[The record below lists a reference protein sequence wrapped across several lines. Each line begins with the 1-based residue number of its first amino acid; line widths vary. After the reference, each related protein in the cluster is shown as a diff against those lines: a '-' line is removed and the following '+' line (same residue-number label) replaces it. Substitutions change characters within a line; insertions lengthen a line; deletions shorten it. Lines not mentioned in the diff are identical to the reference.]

1 MTLETTSRVRSQAT
15 LRSSMATLTIKDT
28 VAHDTQMR
36 YSPSFLHSSLCRNGR
51 EQSQREG
58 QPVMEGT
65 QLRSVPENRS
75 AQELWVTHFQDFV
88 HCGARLSEVQS
99 RRGEKV
105 IVRECWSDVCD
116 EVVNDKEHQNQC
128 GLLASVMESRTV
140 LNRIQCSRH
149 VQRVLRCVR
158 EMWRGP
164 EHCGEGCAGEG
175 DDLSRL
181 HSFRERHVRAG
192 RP

>member
-1 MTLETTSRVRSQAT
+1 MNSPKEKVSRSWTGRS
-15 LRSSMATLTIKDT
+15 
-28 VAHDTQMR
+28 
-36 YSPSFLHSSLCRNGR
+36 C
-51 EQSQREG
+51 G
-58 QPVMEGT
+58 QFSK
-65 QLRSVPENRS
+65 QLLKRRVKPENRS

-88 HCGARLSEVQS
+88 HSGARLSEVQS

-105 IVRECWSDVCD
+105 IVREYWSDVCD
-116 EVVNDKEHQNQC
+116 EVVNDEEHQNQC
-128 GLLASVMESRTV
+128 GLLASVMESKTV

-175 DDLSRL
+175 EDLSRL

-192 RP
+192 RQ